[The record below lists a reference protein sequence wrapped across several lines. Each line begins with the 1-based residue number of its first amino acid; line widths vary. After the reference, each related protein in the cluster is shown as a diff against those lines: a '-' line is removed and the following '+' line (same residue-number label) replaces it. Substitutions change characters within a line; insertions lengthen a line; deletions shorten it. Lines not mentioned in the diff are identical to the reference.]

1 MSRKT
6 IVTLFIAVS
15 SILFIPAAN
24 ATDTLKASGNCTAP
38 SGWFANMPIGLPT
51 EVGNRSF

>member
-15 SILFIPAAN
+15 SILLIPAAN